1 MLEIAAKGYE
11 MTRYEEHQSNERS
24 GSLLYLKEKL
34 SALEHDLYGNGN
46 PGFIK
51 DVQVA
56 LYEAQKK
63 ITQMEAV
70 ITFLKWSV
78 PIMITLL
85 LGIASLL
92 VSMFIYFSHPQNKTS
107 LTGSI
112 DNYVVATESGIRD
125 TSR

>member
-1 MLEIAAKGYE
+1 M
-11 MTRYEEHQSNERS
+11 RYEEHQSNERS

-70 ITFLKWSV
+70 IAFLKWTV
-78 PIMITLL
+78 PLMITLL

-92 VSMFIYFSHPQNKTS
+92 ISMFIYFSHPQNKTS
-107 LTGSI
+107 LTGSVG
-112 DNYVVATESGIRD
+112 NSVVAFDAGIRD

>member
-1 MLEIAAKGYE
+1 
-11 MTRYEEHQSNERS
+11 MTRYEEHQSSERS
-24 GSLLYLKEKL
+24 GSLLSLKEKL

-70 ITFLKWSV
+70 IAFLKWSV
-78 PIMITLL
+78 PIIITLL
-85 LGIASLL
+85 IGIAGLL
-92 VSMFIYFSHPQNKTS
+92 LSMFIYFAHPQNKTS
-107 LTGSI
+107 LTGSVV
-112 DNYVVATESGIRD
+112 DSVVALDSGIRD